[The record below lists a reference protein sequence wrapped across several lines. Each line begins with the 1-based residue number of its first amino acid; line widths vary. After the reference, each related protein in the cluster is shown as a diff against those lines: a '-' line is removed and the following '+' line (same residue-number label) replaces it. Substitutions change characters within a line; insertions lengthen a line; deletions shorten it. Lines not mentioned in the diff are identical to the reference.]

1 LDATYYYTRILSGLH
16 QSTTTHSNNSR
27 SPAFNNPRY
36 AIMAV
41 ILSFLLAIFG
51 LFHVSNAHTVLLRAH
66 SRECFFEDLHTD
78 DQMTVTYQVSD
89 RESGPVGNLHIDFWV
104 CAYDS

>member
-1 LDATYYYTRILSGLH
+1 
-16 QSTTTHSNNSR
+16 
-27 SPAFNNPRY
+27 
-36 AIMAV
+36 MAV
-41 ILSFLLAIFG
+41 VLSFLLAIFG
-51 LFHVSNAHTVLLRAH
+51 LLNLSNAHTVLLRAH

-104 CAYDS
+104 CIMFI